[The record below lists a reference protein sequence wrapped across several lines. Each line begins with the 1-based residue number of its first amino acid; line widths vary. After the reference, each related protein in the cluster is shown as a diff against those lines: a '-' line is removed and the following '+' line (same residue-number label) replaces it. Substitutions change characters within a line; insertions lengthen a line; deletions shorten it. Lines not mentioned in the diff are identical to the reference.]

1 MTDRRAARLLTVER
15 ARPHLRGMLHAL
27 ALYADEAES
36 WAKVYSRFSP
46 ARACALRLRVDAAEY
61 VMGLRGELS
70 PLARDV
76 LRNEASYSS
85 SFYLPDSARRETVAP

>member
-85 SFYLPDSARRETVAP
+85 SFYLPELEKPRRVAP

>member
-1 MTDRRAARLLTVER
+1 MTDRQAARLLTVER

-36 WAKVYSRFSP
+36 WARIYSRFSP
-46 ARACALRLRVDAAEY
+46 ARACALGLRVDAAEY
-61 VMGLRGELS
+61 VMGLRDELS